1 MNKNIAFI
9 GFMGSGKSTIS
20 KSLSKKL
27 NMTMVDTDEYIV
39 EKNNQSISDMFDSH
53 GEEYFRD
60 KETEA
65 IKEIS
70 NSNGII
76 ISCGGGAVLRDE
88 NVEYIKENGAIVLLQ
103 ATPETIYERVRY
115 STDRPILNGNMNV
128 EFIKELMSKRKDR
141 YESVADIKIATDGKS
156 VDDIVNEIVEKIVEK
171 YSIVL

>member
-1 MNKNIAFI
+1 MMEWRTKMNKNIAFI

-88 NVEYIKENGAIVLLQ
+88 NVECIIRNIMHNMGFI
-103 ATPETIYERVRY
+103 ET
-115 STDRPILNGNMNV
+115 
-128 EFIKELMSKRKDR
+128 
-141 YESVADIKIATDGKS
+141 KS
-156 VDDIVNEIVEKIVEK
+156 VIWLKSVNGIRAIEINI
-171 YSIVL
+171 IA